1 METQRE
7 KTGGRQKGT
16 LNKATANL
24 KATIQ
29 GIVERQFETLEDDL
43 EQMDGKDK
51 VNAVLKLIEY
61 ILPKQREQ
69 KINFSDMSDSEIDEL
84 INRLK
89 DPNNE

>member
-1 METQRE
+1 MEQRP
-7 KTGGRQKGT
+7 KYGGRQKGS
-16 LNKATANL
+16 LNKITSNL

-43 EQMDGKDK
+43 EQMDAKDK

-61 ILPKQREQ
+61 VLPKQREQ
-69 KINFSDMSDSEIDEL
+69 KINFSDMNDQELDEL

-89 DPNNE
+89 KSEHE

>member
-1 METQRE
+1 MDLERN
-7 KTGGRQKGT
+7 KTGGRKIGT
-16 LNKATANL
+16 PNKITSNL